1 MLKLSTKA
9 RYALRAMMQLALHEG
24 AGPVQLREIARAQR
38 LSPKY
43 LEQLAI
49 PLRHAGLLRT
59 ERGPTGGYELARP
72 STAITALDVV
82 EAVEGPL
89 ALLDCIG
96 RAAACDRTESCAA
109 RDLWVQVQ
117 EAIDGVLSK
126 ATLAQLREN
135 QQLCDTDPPLCY
147 QI

>member
-9 RYALRAMMQLALHEG
+9 RYALRALMELAIREG
-24 AGPVQLREIARAQR
+24 EGPIQLREIAKAQR
-38 LSPKY
+38 ISPKY

-59 ERGPTGGYELARP
+59 ERGPTGGYELAR
-72 STAITALDVV
+72 AAEDITALEVV

-89 ALLDCIG
+89 ELLECVG
-96 RAAACDRTESCAA
+96 RAAACDRTGTCATRKLWIEVGEAIGSVLARKTLADLRASQLAA
-109 RDLWVQVQ
+109 R
-117 EAIDGVLSK
+117 GN
-126 ATLAQLREN
+126 T
-135 QQLCDTDPPLCY
+135 PLLY

>member
-9 RYALRAMMQLALHEG
+9 RYALRAMMQLAVHEG

-72 STAITALDVV
+72 AVAITALDVV
-82 EAVEGPL
+82 QAVEGPL
-89 ALLDCIG
+89 ALLDCLG
-96 RAAACDRTESCAA
+96 RTAACDRTDVCAA
-109 RDLWVQVQ
+109 RELWVEVQ
-117 EAIDGVLSK
+117 AAIDGVLSK
-126 ATLAQLREN
+126 MTLAQLREN
-135 QQLCDTDPPLCY
+135 QQSFEIDPTLCY
-147 QI
+147 EI

>member
-1 MLKLSTKA
+1 MLKLSTKS
-9 RYALRAMMQLALHEG
+9 RYALRAMMELALREG
-24 AGPVQLREIARAQR
+24 TGSVQLREIAKAQHV
-38 LSPKY
+38 SAKY

-96 RAAACDRTESCAA
+96 RTAACDRTEACAA
-109 RDLWVQVQ
+109 RALWVQVQ
-117 EAIDGVLSK
+117 DAIDAVLSRT
-126 ATLAQLREN
+126 TLAQLREN
-135 QQLCDTDPPLCY
+135 QQLFETDPPLCY